1 MTMKFL
7 LTVVRCKISEIITF
21 FLEIAPSARF
31 LRKACVEVTQCGI
44 INCYNVTES
53 PSKGWKP
60 RFGKSFKMENLAKY
74 RFFGRYP

>member
-1 MTMKFL
+1 MAMKFL

-53 PSKGWKP
+53 PSKG
-60 RFGKSFKMENLAKY
+60 
-74 RFFGRYP
+74 